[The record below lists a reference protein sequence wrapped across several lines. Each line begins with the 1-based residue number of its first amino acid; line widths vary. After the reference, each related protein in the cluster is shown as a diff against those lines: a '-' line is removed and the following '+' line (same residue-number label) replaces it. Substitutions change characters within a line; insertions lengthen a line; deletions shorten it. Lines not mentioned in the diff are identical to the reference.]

1 MTAAGKVVRW
11 HKLPF
16 GKFVAY
22 EASRPMFQ
30 PFLIGAAYVSGLLAQ
45 ESHSCLWFL
54 EADALDMGDVSCS
67 FVLYSISF
75 VVCGILPTRGAT
87 RTFLLVAVVVLV
99 SSCSDIRSLDARD
112 LQRRTRRRVTSGS
125 A

>member
-30 PFLIGAAYVSGLLAQ
+30 PFLIGAAYVPL
-45 ESHSCLWFL
+45 
-54 EADALDMGDVSCS
+54 
-67 FVLYSISF
+67 
-75 VVCGILPTRGAT
+75 
-87 RTFLLVAVVVLV
+87 
-99 SSCSDIRSLDARD
+99 SLDGAAREK
-112 LQRRTRRRVTSGS
+112 S
-125 A
+125 ANEGFVWLFWL